1 MKNIL
6 QLSYAWKKTS
16 LTSIKI
22 HKAQAIT
29 HLSERIWILC
39 MAAEMSNKQ
48 LSPFLGLREWNS
60 SSLPK
65 GAVWRGK
72 GACSQ
77 H

>member
-48 LSPFLGLREWNS
+48 LSPFLGL
-60 SSLPK
+60 
-65 GAVWRGK
+65 
-72 GACSQ
+72 
-77 H
+77 